1 MVSGGISQPKQNHPF
16 YEFSRNKKMD
26 LHNYNQRLKR
36 QLELLQLEKDISL
49 TNKKQI
55 IKFKD
60 YLLSEGIGI
69 AKIARYMIDARKYCR
84 MLDKPV
90 KTATESD
97 IRKIIGTM
105 EQTGLAAE
113 TKKTFKIF
121 IRKFYRFL
129 RGVTRKGEYPPEV
142 AWISIRIP
150 QKDRKMPE
158 ELLSEEDVKRIIR
171 ACGSVRDKA
180 LISTLAE
187 SGGRISEIGMMKI
200 KHVSFEKHGA
210 RLSISGK
217 TGARKILVI
226 SSAQYLKQWLNL
238 HPGNDNPNMYLW
250 SGPNGDVL
258 CYNRITAILKQAAKR
273 AGINKRIHPH
283 LLRHSRA
290 TRLASIMSEAALKQY
305 LGWTQGS
312 KMAAVYVHMSGKD
325 TDAAILQANG
335 IEVEKKSREQCLQ
348 PVSCQR
354 CGTVNE
360 TTNRFCKMCSMPLY
374 EDEFKMTLEKES
386 KQIQVAQ
393 IMGILLKDP
402 EVLHLLAKKLNL
414 AAV

>member
-1 MVSGGISQPKQNHPF
+1 MS
-16 YEFSRNKKMD
+16 
-26 LHNYNQRLKR
+26 LHNYRQILER
-36 QLELLQLEKDISL
+36 QLELLELETEISKD
-49 TNKKQI
+49 NKKLVRE
-55 IKFKD
+55 FND
-60 YLLSEGIGI
+60 YLLSEGIGA
-69 AKIARYMIDARKYCR
+69 AKISRYILDARKYCR
-84 MLDKPV
+84 MLNKPV

-105 EQTGLAAE
+105 EQTDLAAE

-121 IRKFYRFL
+121 LRKFYRFL
-129 RGVTRKGEYPPEV
+129 RGITRKGEYPPEV

-158 ELLSEEDVKRIIR
+158 ELLSEEEVKKIIR
-171 ACGSVRDKA
+171 ACGTVRDKA
-180 LISTLAE
+180 LISSLAE
-187 SGGRISEIGMMKI
+187 SGGRVSEIGMMKV
-200 KHVSFEKHGA
+200 KHISFEKHGA

-226 SSAQYLKQWLNL
+226 SSAPYLKEWLNL
-238 HPGNDNPNMYLW
+238 HPGNDDPNSYLW
-250 SGPNGDVL
+250 CGSNGNVL

-290 TRLASIMSEAALKQY
+290 TQLASIMSEAALKQY

-335 IEVEKKSREQCLQ
+335 VEIEKKPKEQCLQ

-354 CGTVNE
+354 CGTINE

-374 EDEFKMTLEKES
+374 EDEVKMTLEKES
-386 KQIQVAQ
+386 KQMQVAQ
-393 IMGILLKDP
+393 IMGVLLKDP
-402 EVLHLLAKKLNL
+402 EVLQLLAKKLNP
-414 AAV
+414 AVA